1 MIAVLDGKNET
12 CIPLPVQGQSPPI
25 LWIRLNT
32 STVWELGLSAFQLS
46 VLGHGLICSMQNHD
60 TVMKVYKLFDFRKS
74 WVICHFFILGVTKM
88 ELLGII
94 FELQGLERSYVIGPR
109 LKEDSFNDILK

>member
-32 STVWELGLSAFQLS
+32 STVWGLGLSAFQFS

-60 TVMKVYKLFDFRKS
+60 TVLKVYKLFDYGKS
-74 WVICHFFILGVTKM
+74 WVICHFYL
-88 ELLGII
+88 
-94 FELQGLERSYVIGPR
+94 RSYENGITWNWFLNYKGVAM
-109 LKEDSFNDILK
+109 

>member
-32 STVWELGLSAFQLS
+32 STVWELGLSAFQFS

-74 WVICHFFILGVTKM
+74 WVICHFFYLRNYEYGITL
-88 ELLGII
+88 ELV
-94 FELQGLERSYVIGPR
+94 FELQRRSYVNGPR

>member
-32 STVWELGLSAFQLS
+32 STVWELGLSAFQFS

-88 ELLGII
+88 ELLGIG
-94 FELQGLERSYVIGPR
+94 F
-109 LKEDSFNDILK
+109 